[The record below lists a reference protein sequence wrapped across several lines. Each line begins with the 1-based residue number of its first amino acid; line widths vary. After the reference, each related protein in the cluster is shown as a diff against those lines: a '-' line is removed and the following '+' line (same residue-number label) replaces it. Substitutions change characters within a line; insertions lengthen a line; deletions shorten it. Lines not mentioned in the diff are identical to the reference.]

1 MTAFPAFSSRK
12 CALAVAIS
20 LSCTWSAFAAPEASE
35 LDPVVVTATATD
47 RLASDAPAS
56 ISVITREQI
65 QARAVLDL
73 SDALRGTTGVTLAG
87 VGFGRRGI
95 QIRGMDP
102 EYTLVMLDG
111 QRVNAASDAIA
122 HADFDLG
129 WMPAAAIERIEVV
142 RGPMSSLYG
151 SEALGGVVNVIS
163 RRATDEWQ
171 GNLVYNGG
179 VVGGHRGGN
188 TTQAGLYAGGAL
200 VPGTL
205 GLSVFAEHRQKDAT
219 KDPLDERL
227 DEQEQR
233 RVNTGRA
240 VLTWTPTEGQRVDLS
255 HLEGSEFRKRNALQ
269 AGTAPY
275 VYETVDD
282 IRRQQTTLMH
292 QGDWSWGQT
301 RFNAYQSKLERE
313 NRRDIGEATRPQY
326 LRDDIVDGRA
336 TLNLGESHRLS
347 AGAEWRRER
356 LDDASAAASGQVKS
370 IQTAIFL
377 QDEIQITDSLSV
389 VLGDRAD
396 HHSEFGWHHSPRG
409 YAVWH
414 LSEAFTLKGGVGTGF
429 KAPSLKQLSPE
440 YSAVGGGGRFTIV
453 GNPLLKPEQNTSY
466 ELSGA
471 WQQDGWS
478 VQATAFQNE
487 LKDLIQTVCVRAC
500 GVRGREL
507 RNYTNVA
514 EARIRGVE
522 LSGTVPLTEG
532 LRLEA
537 NYSWL
542 DTEDK
547 QTGQALNERPSRSG
561 AANLVWERG
570 PLQATFRGE
579 YVGTQKQASGT
590 AQVTL
595 PDYAL
600 FSLDTRWA
608 ITPKLSMVVGVDN
621 IADKRLD
628 ETGALYAYPETGRY
642 VHAGFDL
649 AF

>member
-1 MTAFPAFSSRK
+1 MPRSLQLRARQCTLAIAVSLACSSTA
-12 CALAVAIS
+12 I
-20 LSCTWSAFAAPEASE
+20 AAPAALE

-87 VGFGRRGI
+87 VGFGRHGI
-95 QIRGMDP
+95 RIRGMDP
-102 EYTLVMLDG
+102 EYTLVLLDG

-163 RRATDEWQ
+163 RRATDDWQ
-171 GNLVYNGG
+171 GNVVYNGG
-179 VVGGHRGGN
+179 VVGGDRGGN

-200 VPGTL
+200 LPGTL
-205 GLSVFAEHRQKDAT
+205 GLSVFAEHHQKDAT
-219 KDPLDERL
+219 RDPTDERL

-240 VLTWTPTEGQRVDLS
+240 VLTWTPTDSQRIDLS
-255 HLEGSEFRKRNALQ
+255 HLEGKEFRKRNALQ
-269 AGTAPY
+269 AGNAPY
-275 VYETVDD
+275 VYETIDD
-282 IRRQQTTLMH
+282 IERQQTTLSH
-292 QGDWSWGQT
+292 DATWSWGQT
-301 RFNAYQSKLERE
+301 RFSAYQSKLDRE
-313 NRRDIGEATRPQY
+313 NRRDVGEATRPQR

-336 TLNLGESHRLS
+336 TLNLGSSHRVS
-347 AGAEWRRER
+347 VGGEWRRER
-356 LDDASAAASGQVKS
+356 LDDASAAASGQVQA
-370 IQTAIFL
+370 IQTALFL
-377 QDEIQITDSLSV
+377 QDEIQITEGLSV
-389 VLGDRAD
+389 VVGDRAD

-414 LSEAFTLKGGVGTGF
+414 VSDAFTLKGGVGTGF

-471 WQQDGWS
+471 WQHEGWS
-478 VQATAFQNE
+478 IQTTVFQNE
-487 LKDLIQTVCVRAC
+487 LKDLIQTVCVRSC

-514 EARIRGVE
+514 EARIRGME
-522 LSGTVPLTEG
+522 LSGTIPLAEG
-532 LRLEA
+532 LRIDA

-547 QTGQALNERPSRSG
+547 ETGQTLNERPERSG
-561 AANLVWERG
+561 AANLVWEHG
-570 PLQATFRGE
+570 PLQATLRVE
-579 YVGTQKQASGT
+579 YIGPQKQASGT

-600 FSLDTRWA
+600 VSLDTRWA
-608 ITPKLSMVVGVDN
+608 ITPTLSLVVGIDN

>member
-1 MTAFPAFSSRK
+1 MSLPALPRI
-12 CALAVAIS
+12 ALLPAIS
-20 LSCTWSAFAAPEASE
+20 LACSWAASAAPGASD
-35 LDPVVVTATATD
+35 LDPVVVTATVTD

-65 QARAVLDL
+65 QARPVLDL
-73 SDALRGTTGVTLAG
+73 ADALRGTPGITLAG

-95 QIRGMDP
+95 RIRGMDP
-102 EYTLVMLDG
+102 EYTLVLLDG

-163 RRATDEWQ
+163 RRATDAWQ
-171 GNLVYNGG
+171 GNVIYNGG
-179 VVGGHRGGN
+179 VVGGGGGGD

-219 KDPLDERL
+219 EDPADPRL
-227 DEQEQR
+227 DEQEAR

-240 VLTWTPTEGQRVDLS
+240 VLTWTPDVRQRIDLS
-255 HLEGSEFRKRNALQ
+255 HLQGSEYRIRRALQ
-269 AGTAPY
+269 AGNAPY
-275 VYETVDD
+275 VYQTSDD
-282 IRRQQTTLMH
+282 IERRQTTLTH
-292 QGDWSWGQT
+292 QGEWSWGQT
-301 RFNAYQSKLERE
+301 RLGAYQSALDRV
-313 NRRDIGEATRPQY
+313 NRRDIGEATRPQR

-336 TLNLGESHRLS
+336 TAQLGDAHRVS
-347 AGAEWRRER
+347 IGGEWRRER
-356 LDDASAAASGQVKS
+356 LEDASAAASGQLQA
-370 IQTAIFL
+370 IQSAIFL
-377 QDEIQITDSLSV
+377 QDEIQIRDGLSV
-389 VLGDRAD
+389 VIGDRAD
-396 HHSEFGWHHSPRG
+396 HHPEFGWHHSPRG
-409 YAVWH
+409 YVVWH
-414 LSEAFTLKGGVGTGF
+414 LAEEFTVKGGAGTGF
-429 KAPSLKQLSPE
+429 KAPSLKQLSPG

-471 WQQDGWS
+471 WRRDRWS
-478 VQATAFQNE
+478 LQATAFQND
-487 LKDLIQTVCVRAC
+487 LKDLIQTVCVSAC

-514 EARIRGVE
+514 RARIRGVE
-522 LSGTVPLTEG
+522 VAGTAPLPG
-532 LRLEA
+532 DLHLEA

-542 DTEDK
+542 DPEDRETR
-547 QTGQALNERPSRSG
+547 QQLNERPRRN
-561 AANLVWERG
+561 AAASLVWERG
-570 PLQATFRGE
+570 PLQATVRGE
-579 YVGTQKQASGT
+579 YIGPQKQASET
-590 AQVTL
+590 SQVTL
-595 PDYAL
+595 PDYTL
-600 FSLDTRWA
+600 VSLDTRWA
-608 ITPKLSMVVGVDN
+608 ITPKLSMVVGIDN
-621 IADKRLD
+621 LADKRLD

>member
-1 MTAFPAFSSRK
+1 MTSPSGSSAHQR
-12 CALAVAIS
+12 ALVLAVALACS
-20 LSCTWSAFAAPEASE
+20 WSATASPAASE

-65 QARAVLDL
+65 HARPVLDL
-73 SDALRGTTGVTLAG
+73 SDALRGTTGVTVAG

-95 QIRGMDP
+95 RIRGMDP
-102 EYTLVMLDG
+102 EYTLVLLDG

-163 RRATDEWQ
+163 RRATDAWQ
-171 GNLVYNGG
+171 GNVVYNGG
-179 VVGGHRGGN
+179 VVGGNRGGN

-219 KDPLDERL
+219 RDPADERL

-240 VLTWTPTEGQRVDLS
+240 VLTWTPDDKQRIDLS
-255 HLEGSEFRKRNALQ
+255 HLEGSELRRRNALQ

-282 IRRQQTTLMH
+282 IRRQQTTVSH
-292 QGDWSWGQT
+292 QGDWNWGQT
-301 RFNAYQSKLERE
+301 RFSAYQSRLERE
-313 NRRDIGEATRPQY
+313 NRRDFGEATRPQD

-336 TLNLGESHRLS
+336 TLDLGDSHRIS
-347 AGAEWRRER
+347 VGGEWRRER
-356 LDDASAAASGQVKS
+356 LDDASAAASGQVEA
-370 IQTAIFL
+370 IQTAVFL

-389 VLGDRAD
+389 VVGDRAD
-396 HHSEFGWHHSPRG
+396 HHSEFGWHHSPRA

-414 LSEAFTLKGGVGTGF
+414 LTDAFTLKGGAGTGF

-453 GNPLLKPEQNTSY
+453 GNPLLKPEKNTSY

-478 VQATAFQNE
+478 VQTTLFQND
-487 LKDLIQTVCVRAC
+487 LKDLIQTVCVRSC

-522 LSGTVPLTEG
+522 LSGTVPLTEA

-547 QTGQALNERPSRSG
+547 QTGQQLNERPTRSG
-561 AANLVWERG
+561 AASLVWEHG
-570 PLQATFRGE
+570 ALQATLRGE
-579 YVGTQKQASGT
+579 YIGPQKQASGT

-595 PDYAL
+595 PDYGL
-600 FSLDTRWA
+600 VSLDTRWA
-608 ITPKLSMVVGVDN
+608 ITPKLSLVVGVDN